1 MDSFINILNLFLLLF
16 YILSFTSYLLDFKN
30 DLPFF
35 KNSKRIFL
43 FLTILIHLIFIV
55 LLTNELKHFPIT
67 NKFEIFSLISFSIV
81 FTYFLIELLTD
92 IKGTGLFLLALSLIL
107 QVQSVFLFKMNPN
120 VLPILKSIPMGLHV
134 STAILSYTAFSISA
148 IYAILYFL
156 LYKSIKSNKFGLYFN
171 KLPDLEIL
179 EKLSFTAMS
188 IGLVLL
194 SIAIII
200 GIIWLPSA
208 FPNFSYYDPKI
219 ISTFIVWIF
228 YAVGISRK
236 ELGYLYG
243 KKLIRFAIIGLFLI
257 ILASMGPSFFTNS
270 FHTFG

>member
-1 MDSFINILNLFLLLF
+1 
-16 YILSFTSYLLDFKN
+16 
-30 DLPFF
+30 
-35 KNSKRIFL
+35 
-43 FLTILIHLIFIV
+43 
-55 LLTNELKHFPIT
+55 
-67 NKFEIFSLISFSIV
+67 
-81 FTYFLIELLTD
+81 
-92 IKGTGLFLLALSLIL
+92 
-107 QVQSVFLFKMNPN
+107 MNPN